1 LGKINKE
8 QVMKTKRWVRHNQKG
23 QPCWKGLTLTDWF
36 PSHIKPVRNGLY
48 IIGSDSLAVMST
60 WNGKEWIRGNG
71 TPLPS
76 QDICWRGVDYEI

>member
-1 LGKINKE
+1 
-8 QVMKTKRWVRHNQKG
+8 
-23 QPCWKGLTLTDWF
+23 
-36 PSHIKPVRNGLY
+36 
-48 IIGSDSLAVMST
+48 LAVMST